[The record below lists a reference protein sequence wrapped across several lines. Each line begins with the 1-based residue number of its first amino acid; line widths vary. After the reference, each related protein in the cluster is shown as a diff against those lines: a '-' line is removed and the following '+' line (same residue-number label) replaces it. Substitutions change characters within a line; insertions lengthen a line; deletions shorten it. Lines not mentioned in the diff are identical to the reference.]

1 MLVPL
6 YVVAYLVRREIA
18 STRKS
23 PDWWSTSKSAAL
35 SGVRLVH
42 RLDSSHSAL
51 GSRCAIV
58 KPDNVTASARASSV
72 GGIVTTERL
81 GGLQIDDQL
90 ELGGLLEGE
99 IYVHGARE
107 DRV

>member
-1 MLVPL
+1 
-6 YVVAYLVRREIA
+6 
-18 STRKS
+18 
-23 PDWWSTSKSAAL
+23 
-35 SGVRLVH
+35 
-42 RLDSSHSAL
+42 
-51 GSRCAIV
+51 V

-90 ELGGLLEGE
+90 ELGGLLDGE